1 MEYESS
7 MAKWLVKIVKY
18 TKIEIKSLISIQQ
31 GNYTKE
37 LQISAKSAEVLEDLS
52 NSCLMKAGF

>member
-1 MEYESS
+1 
-7 MAKWLVKIVKY
+7 MAKWLVKIVKN

-37 LQISAKSAEVLEDLS
+37 LQISAKSAEVQEDLS